1 MIAQRFSAGKGG
13 FMNSE
18 PASAGG
24 TNGLSKEHLCRP
36 RGARIRNSRPPR
48 PEGRGYHL
56 SRPRRS
62 GIGNAGAG
70 RVPHTFALFANVWVI
85 RTSGKN
91 RNRRMYETNY
101 PTQPKEGWVG
111 HPAGAGAGHLHRA
124 EDAARA
130 RRGAGGVGQ
139 EWIV

>member
-36 RGARIRNSRPPR
+36 RGTRIRNSRPPR

-70 RVPHTFALFANVWVI
+70 RVPARPRREKLEQALAIFTELKMPRERDAVKKELEKVA
-85 RTSGKN
+85 SG
-91 RNRRMYETNY
+91 
-101 PTQPKEGWVG
+101 
-111 HPAGAGAGHLHRA
+111 
-124 EDAARA
+124 
-130 RRGAGGVGQ
+130 
-139 EWIV
+139 